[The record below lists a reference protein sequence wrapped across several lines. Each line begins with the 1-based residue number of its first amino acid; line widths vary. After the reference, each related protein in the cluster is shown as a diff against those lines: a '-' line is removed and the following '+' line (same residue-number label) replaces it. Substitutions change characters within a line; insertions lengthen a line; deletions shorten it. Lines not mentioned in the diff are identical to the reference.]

1 MQTDDRRQSEFLEML
16 RQHEG
21 FLLKVCLVF
30 GGRGREDFK
39 DLYQEIALNL
49 WESWKFFRG
58 ESDPGTWV
66 VRIALNVAGQELRRR
81 KNRPQFVEFDER
93 FYDLL
98 ADEATDERYHRL
110 YDLIDRLGDDERKL
124 LFLYLDRKSLREI
137 AAITGGT
144 EVGVKQKIHR
154 IKKKLSTLKQ
164 QEDE

>member
-1 MQTDDRRQSEFLEML
+1 ML

-66 VRIALNVAGQELRRR
+66 VRIALNVAGDRRLRWWR
-81 KNRPQFVEFDER
+81 
-93 FYDLL
+93 
-98 ADEATDERYHRL
+98 
-110 YDLIDRLGDDERKL
+110 
-124 LFLYLDRKSLREI
+124 S
-137 AAITGGT
+137 
-144 EVGVKQKIHR
+144 
-154 IKKKLSTLKQ
+154 LSTAAAVPSLLGGVRGGGKKGDKSTKKAIEMLKQ
-164 QEDE
+164 C